1 MLRNPA
7 MDYATLRKEWEK
19 GTLGPVEAKEAP
31 RPRIGTLA
39 GQTDAAPL
47 YGPDDL
53 AAMPDP
59 AGIKAFRISGPVGIK
74 LHRGTW
80 HAGPFFTAPE
90 MDFLNLELSDTN
102 EADHVNC
109 HLARDH
115 GVSFRFEV

>member
-1 MLRNPA
+1 MSGSRNA
-7 MDYATLRKEWEK
+7 SRRSA
-19 GTLGPVEAKEAP
+19 
-31 RPRIGTLA
+31 A
-39 GQTDAAPL
+39 G
-47 YGPDDL
+47 
-53 AAMPDP
+53 
-59 AGIKAFRISGPVGIK
+59 SGCWRWRRRSNPTIARRCPIP
-74 LHRGTW
+74 HRGTW